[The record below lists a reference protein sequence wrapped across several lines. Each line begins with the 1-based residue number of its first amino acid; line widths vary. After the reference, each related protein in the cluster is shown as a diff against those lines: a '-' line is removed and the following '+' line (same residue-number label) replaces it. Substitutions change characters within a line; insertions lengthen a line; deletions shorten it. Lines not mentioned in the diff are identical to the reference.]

1 MHMIRLALVVLVSL
15 LSLPAFAGTITVGG
29 QSRTTTAAQD
39 AAMATRRTQHNAN
52 LCASKSLVVSC
63 TQAQLNAVSGCEA
76 GACGTIYASNAAGT
90 ADYFLDQHAMK
101 IVAEVES
108 QTAAIERGD
117 ALRAWNEATPA
128 QRANMCLAAGK
139 DANCR

>member
-1 MHMIRLALVVLVSL
+1 MIRLVLAVLVSL

-52 LCASKSLVVSC
+52 LCTSKGLAASC
-63 TQAQLNAVSGCEA
+63 TQAQLNAVLGCAA
-76 GACGTIYASNAAGT
+76 GACGTIYPLTAAGT

-108 QTAAIERGD
+108 QVVAIERGD
-117 ALRAWNEATPA
+117 AVSAWNSATPA
-128 QRANMCLAAGK
+128 QRSAACTALGK